1 MKEKRLE
8 DIQRAANLQESARLH
23 SVRQHRQ
30 IAGVFSNPDIHVI
43 SKTFDYLRV
52 LEIDCQAWQFA
63 ATDERKEFIKQ
74 KGCTAKSGA
83 AIVEWLIRNYKWPI
97 KADPIPSWDKRLSKC
112 KSETNRSF
120 GFDALLRL
128 HETNRKNTEYNHR
141 SGYGTG

>member
-30 IAGVFSNPDIHVI
+30 IAGVFSNPDVHVI

-63 ATDERKEFIKQ
+63 ATDEGKEFIKQ
-74 KGCTAKSGA
+74 ERPF
-83 AIVEWLIRNYKWPI
+83 IVSY
-97 KADPIPSWDKRLSKC
+97 
-112 KSETNRSF
+112 
-120 GFDALLRL
+120 
-128 HETNRKNTEYNHR
+128 
-141 SGYGTG
+141 